1 MGRSFLL
8 MSFKCSQRVGLSI
21 MSLQSPRHPQSNGKA
36 ENSLR
41 TVKRLF
47 EKCKETSVS
56 ECQALLD
63 FQNTPPEGI
72 DTSPAQHLM
81 SCRCRTLLPM
91 SESLLRPS
99 YPLQGDERGLAVRK
113 WRQKNHYDRHV
124 KPLKFIN
131 LGESV
136 RVRLPGEKVWSPAEC
151 MGFAGPR
158 SYLLKTGDAVYHRN
172 HCTI

>member
-63 FQNTPPEGI
+63 FRNTPPEVI
-72 DTSPAQHLM
+72 DTSPVQHLM
-81 SCRCRTLLPM
+81 SRRSM
-91 SESLLRPS
+91 SYTSANVGVS
-99 YPLQGDERGLAVRK
+99 
-113 WRQKNHYDRHV
+113 
-124 KPLKFIN
+124 F
-131 LGESV
+131 
-136 RVRLPGEKVWSPAEC
+136 
-151 MGFAGPR
+151 
-158 SYLLKTGDAVYHRN
+158 KTKLSTTR
-172 HCTI
+172 

>member
-21 MSLQSPRHPQSNGKA
+21 MSLHRLATHSQMAKA

-56 ECQALLD
+56 EFQVLLD
-63 FQNTPPEGI
+63 WRNTPSEGM

-81 SCRCRTLLPM
+81 GRRCRALLPM
-91 SESLLRPS
+91 SESLLRQS
-99 YPLQGDERGLAVRK
+99 YPLHGDVRALAGRK
-113 WRQKNHYDRHV
+113 WRQKNYYDRHV
-124 KPLKFIN
+124 KPLKPIN
-131 LGESV
+131 LGKS
-136 RVRLPGEKVWSPAEC
+136 RFCWSAQLPGKDW
-151 MGFAGPR
+151 
-158 SYLLKTGDAVYHRN
+158 
-172 HCTI
+172 